1 MICQK
6 FACYTLI
13 VIFTGASH
21 CANMYS
27 AKDNDPEGLDEA
39 RAEVHSVITQW
50 LTTTDSEDSDD
61 DNSSALQISWSFV
74 IDSLF
79 FIVVAILIK

>member
-1 MICQK
+1 
-6 FACYTLI
+6 
-13 VIFTGASH
+13 
-21 CANMYS
+21 MYS

-50 LTTTDSEDSDD
+50 LTTTTSEDSDD

>member
-1 MICQK
+1 
-6 FACYTLI
+6 
-13 VIFTGASH
+13 
-21 CANMYS
+21 MYA

-39 RAEVHSVITQW
+39 RAEVHSIISQW
-50 LTTTDSEDSDD
+50 LSSTTSEDTDDD

-74 IDSLF
+74 IDSLL